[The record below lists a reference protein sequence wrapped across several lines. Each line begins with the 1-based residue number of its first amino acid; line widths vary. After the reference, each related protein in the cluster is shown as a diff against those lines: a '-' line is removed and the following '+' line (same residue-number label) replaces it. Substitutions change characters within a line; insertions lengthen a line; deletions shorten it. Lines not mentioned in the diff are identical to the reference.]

1 MAIVKTSATTT
12 LKKGKA
18 QQQQQQ
24 LKEIV
29 FDKSSSRVYFNFINS
44 IHSPA
49 TLQNYEFVLKKFMQ
63 YHKVQNVD
71 QLLSLG
77 GDTTAN
83 STNFTGIEDK
93 VIDWLVYLRSTIT
106 YGSRYMYMSA
116 LLSFYEVNDISL
128 RKKRIARFLG
138 VQSTRKHN
146 DRAYTTEEIKKM
158 LDHATD
164 IRTKVIVLLLASS
177 GIRLGAVAELK
188 IKHLQKIQDYNLYKI
203 TVYHNTREEYFTYC
217 TPECAS
223 AIDDYLNYRQAKCSE
238 KITDE
243 SPLIREHFD
252 INRLGEAVTIKKRPE
267 IMKTRGIAA
276 ILSALVVK
284 AGIAEVNHSYRELER
299 TGQKNRGSERKVAR
313 RSHAF
318 RKFFN
323 SNLVRAQVGYGKKER
338 LLGHSLKL
346 DDSYLR
352 LNEEEI
358 LQEYLKAV
366 DLLTINNEH
375 RLKRKVVELT
385 QKQDDIDLMK
395 AEQRRK
401 DLELRE
407 QMQHQQQ
414 QYQRMIEEFQER
426 DRKEKEE
433 LRKEV
438 MGYLKA
444 TRILVDI
451 PEKEEAATTT
461 AMKKSNKAYYL
472 QTEDTETKETLKKA
486 QTRAV
491 EQLRKDTLARYSHRS
506 RSSIDNRIQQQRRTR
521 DE

>member
-1 MAIVKTSATTT
+1 MAVVKTSATTT

-24 LKEIV
+24 QKEIV
-29 FDKSSSRVYFNFINS
+29 FDKSSGRVYFNFINS

-49 TLQNYEFVLKKFMQ
+49 TLRNYEFVLNKFMQ
-63 YHKVQNVD
+63 YHKVQNID

-77 GDTTAN
+77 GDTTTAN
-83 STNFTGIEDK
+83 TTNFTGIEDK

-116 LLSFYEVNDISL
+116 LLSFYEVNDTAL

-188 IKHLQKIQDYNLYKI
+188 MKHLQKIQDYNIYKI

-223 AIDDYLNYRQAKCSE
+223 AIDNYLNYRQSKCSE

-252 INRLGEAVTIKKRPE
+252 INRLGEAVRIKKRPE
-267 IMKTRGIAA
+267 LMKTRGIAA
-276 ILSALVVK
+276 ILSALIVK

-299 TGQKNRGSERKVAR
+299 TGKKNRGSERKAAR

-352 LNEEEI
+352 LSEEEI

-366 DLLTINNEH
+366 DLLTVNNEN
-375 RLKRKVVELT
+375 RLQKQVTELT
-385 QKQDDIDLMK
+385 QKQDDIELMK

-433 LRKEV
+433 LRRE
-438 MGYLKA
+438 
-444 TRILVDI
+444 I
-451 PEKEEAATTT
+451 AAT
-461 AMKKSNKAYYL
+461 MKALRESVIVDNDDSRAKNKAYHL
-472 QTEDTETKETLKKA
+472 QPEDLETKETLKKA
-486 QTRAV
+486 QTRAA
-491 EQLRKDTLARYSHRS
+491 EQLRKDTLARASHTLRS
-506 RSSIDNRIQQQRRTR
+506 INNRIQQQHRRR
-521 DE
+521 NE

>member
-1 MAIVKTSATTT
+1 MAVVKTSISTTT

-24 LKEIV
+24 QKEIV
-29 FDKSSSRVYFNFINS
+29 FDKSSGRVYFNFINS

-49 TLQNYEFVLKKFMQ
+49 TLRNYEFVLNKFMQ
-63 YHKVQNVD
+63 YHKVQNID

-77 GDTTAN
+77 GDTTSN

-116 LLSFYEVNDISL
+116 LLSFYEVNDTAL

-188 IKHLQKIQDYNLYKI
+188 MKHLQKIQDYNIYKI

-223 AIDDYLNYRQAKCSE
+223 AIDNYLNYRQSKCSE

-243 SPLIREHFD
+243 SPLILYQFY
-252 INRLGEAVTIKKRPE
+252 IIIFVEAFIIKTRPE
-267 IMKTRGIAA
+267 LMKTRGIAA
-276 ILSALVVK
+276 ILSALIVK

-299 TGQKNRGSERKVAR
+299 TGKKNRGSERKAAR

-352 LNEEEI
+352 LSEEEI

-366 DLLTINNEH
+366 DLLTINPEH
-375 RLKRKVVELT
+375 RLQKKVAILEK
-385 QKQDDIDLMK
+385 KQDDIEMLKAAYLQKDKKVEELERQMK
-395 AEQRRK
+395 EFIEIASMKLNLRDNHIKRLQESRPK
-401 DLELRE
+401 PTKEEVGKKLHELYK
-407 QMQHQQQ
+407 H
-414 QYQRMIEEFQER
+414 IDNGEE
-426 DRKEKEE
+426 KEKII
-433 LRKEV
+433 RKK
-438 MGYLKA
+438 L
-444 TRILVDI
+444 
-451 PEKEEAATTT
+451 
-461 AMKKSNKAYYL
+461 
-472 QTEDTETKETLKKA
+472 
-486 QTRAV
+486 
-491 EQLRKDTLARYSHRS
+491 
-506 RSSIDNRIQQQRRTR
+506 SI
-521 DE
+521 

>member
-1 MAIVKTSATTT
+1 MAIKTSATTT

-18 QQQQQQ
+18 QHRQRQQQQHQ
-24 LKEIV
+24 QIV
-29 FDKSSSRVYFNFINS
+29 FDKSGSSRVYFNFINS

-63 YHKVQNVD
+63 YHKVQNID

-77 GDTTAN
+77 GGDTTSN
-83 STNFTGIEDK
+83 STNFTCIEDK
-93 VIDWLVYLRSTIT
+93 IIDWLVYLRSTVT

-116 LLSFYEVNDISL
+116 LISFYEVNDISL

-188 IKHLQKIQDYNLYKI
+188 IKHLQKIQDYNIYKV

-223 AIDDYLNYRQAKCSE
+223 AIDNYLNYRQTKCSE

-267 IMKTRGIAA
+267 LMKTRGIAA
-276 ILSALVVK
+276 ILSTLVVK

-299 TGQKNRGSERKVAR
+299 TGQKNRGSERKAAR

-352 LNEEEI
+352 LSEEEI

-366 DLLTINNEH
+366 DLLTINPEH
-375 RLKRKVVELT
+375 RLQKKIAILEK
-385 QKQDDIDLMK
+385 KQDDIEMLK
-395 AEQRRK
+395 AAY
-401 DLELRE
+401 
-407 QMQHQQQ
+407 MS
-414 QYQRMIEEFQER
+414 
-426 DRKEKEE
+426 KEKRIDE
-433 LRKEV
+433 LEKQMKEFLSIAQTRV
-438 MGYLKA
+438 DIRDNLIKYYQDKQPKA
-444 TRILVDI
+444 TV
-451 PEKEEAATTT
+451 KEIQK
-461 AMKKSNKAYYL
+461 M
-472 QTEDTETKETLKKA
+472 LKKA
-486 QTRAV
+486 GMNKALSAFN
-491 EQLRKDTLARYSHRS
+491 EKFANNNKNNKNS
-506 RSSIDNRIQQQRRTR
+506 
-521 DE
+521 